1 MERESF
7 DDLNANSKLKLPKDV
22 GLYWIHCNRCF
33 EIYIRKRRR
42 IFLLSCNHMICEKCA
57 TTLATNHIN
66 VTSEV
71 NCPICKNIQRYRV
84 LCNVMPAHAKEL
96 LNPEPWREP
105 NERILNFQTRHRE
118 SFKKEMFRMRSEMEK
133 VKKKCIALEINSKQ
147 KYERYE
153 QLRYERKRLEREVL
167 KIKKLELQPKSK
179 YFQRTDG
186 NISTK
191 GMFNLNTF
199 TGVKRE
205 NHNMHSRISGHNL
218 SHTALNNSFSLNLF

>member
-118 SFKKEMFRMRSEMEK
+118 SFKKEMFRM
-133 VKKKCIALEINSKQ
+133 VCHQIITVPLFLIATQFKIDVVYYLVNII
-147 KYERYE
+147 
-153 QLRYERKRLEREVL
+153 VL
-167 KIKKLELQPKSK
+167 KTLAELS
-179 YFQRTDG
+179 
-186 NISTK
+186 
-191 GMFNLNTF
+191 
-199 TGVKRE
+199 
-205 NHNMHSRISGHNL
+205 
-218 SHTALNNSFSLNLF
+218 